1 MVKSIKLTNYM
12 RTEILENV
20 GKKYNEN
27 TPAPN
32 EGLTL
37 SDIDSITAHDLY
49 YISPIPE
56 KTKGVDTEYLTYSGF
71 IRVEVGGQM
80 KSFSYGDLGSKPCKS
95 QGGYTAVMSIPADH
109 EIIERHDRYVGEYAD
124 WINKKTAMMSQVE
137 AILKQVSTTKQLVE
151 TWPEIEPM
159 IPAYIVDPS
168 TGIQLPAIVMGSL
181 NSTIG
186 L

>member
-12 RTEILENV
+12 RQEILDNV
-20 GKKYNEN
+20 GNKYNEN
-27 TPAPN
+27 TPAPY
-32 EGLTL
+32 T
-37 SDIDSITAHDLY
+37 SDHAIEAATAQALY
-49 YISPIPE
+49 EASPIPE
-56 KTKGVDTEYLTYSGF
+56 AIKGVDDDYITFTGF

-80 KSFSYGDLGSKPCKS
+80 RSFSYGDHEKRPCKTS
-95 QGGYTAVMSIPADH
+95 GGYTPIMVLPTDNP
-109 EIIERHDRYVGEYAD
+109 IIELHDERTEEYRA
-124 WINKKTAMMSQVE
+124 WYEKKNAMMSQVE

-159 IPAYIVDPS
+159 IPQYIVDPS
-168 TGIQLPAIVMGSL
+168 KGIQLPAIVMGSL